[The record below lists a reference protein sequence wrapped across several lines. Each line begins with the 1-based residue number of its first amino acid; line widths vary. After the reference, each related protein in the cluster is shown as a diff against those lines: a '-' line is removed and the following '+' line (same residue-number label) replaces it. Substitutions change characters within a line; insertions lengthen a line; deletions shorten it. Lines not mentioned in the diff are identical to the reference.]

1 MQQQSTAKGTSL
13 RVIAAGRSDI
23 GCVRAHNEDTIALCE
38 PEDHTLLAQ
47 WGRLY
52 VLADGAGGHA
62 AGEVASRTA
71 VETISTVYY
80 QPMVSPEA
88 IPVRSA
94 VKHLNGPLEDVALPA
109 TRIEYAFL
117 MAHARLQELSALRPE
132 YVGMAT
138 TCLAAIV
145 KGPHILLAHAGDSR
159 VYLVRPGTASA
170 PAITCLT
177 DDHSMAAEFMRHGI
191 LSSEQARQSAS
202 RHTVLRLLGGGIQ
215 QPPPSPDLLTCIA
228 QPGDR
233 LLLCCDGLW
242 SMVSEEQI
250 AQVVSRHTPQE
261 ACDKLIWLANEAG
274 GEDNISAVVL
284 AFV

>member
-1 MQQQSTAKGTSL
+1 LNLISSLTWMRLHEQGSLSALLSAAQALYRPFGELATREQRGESMQQQSSAKGTGL

-88 IPVRSA
+88 IQVRSA

-117 MAHARLQELSALRPE
+117 MAHARL
-132 YVGMAT
+132 
-138 TCLAAIV
+138 
-145 KGPHILLAHAGDSR
+145 
-159 VYLVRPGTASA
+159 
-170 PAITCLT
+170 
-177 DDHSMAAEFMRHGI
+177 
-191 LSSEQARQSAS
+191 
-202 RHTVLRLLGGGIQ
+202 
-215 QPPPSPDLLTCIA
+215 
-228 QPGDR
+228 
-233 LLLCCDGLW
+233 
-242 SMVSEEQI
+242 
-250 AQVVSRHTPQE
+250 
-261 ACDKLIWLANEAG
+261 
-274 GEDNISAVVL
+274 
-284 AFV
+284 